1 MTDQIYLSKYKII
14 KELGRGGFGIVYE
27 ARDTILKR
35 QVALK
40 VLHPNLT
47 VDPHFIAR
55 FRQEAELAA
64 RMEHPNIVTI
74 HDFDQLDGRYY
85 IVMALMRGGS
95 LNEQIETYGPLS
107 PAKARTVLEQIASGL
122 SYAHQRGV
130 IHRDLKP
137 GNILIDENGIARV
150 ADFGFAKASSNNQS
164 TAFSSMGNAIGTAA
178 YMAPE
183 IWEGKPATAQSDIYS
198 LGCIA
203 AEMLTGK
210 RLFDGDST
218 AQILKKHVVDGPKLP
233 ANLPEAWRELILTC
247 LAKDPAQRYPSVSA
261 LLEDLKWGPFQG
273 TNVAEQDDSAQVPQ
287 GHLNEDES
295 ELVQYSLEYIP
306 AEKSVQT
313 NPPSLKKT
321 GFSSVAQ
328 PIQGAYPAE
337 PVQNAPGIFFNQSW
351 QVPQSDQSSSIYY
364 SAPERDENS
373 RYFINQTKPEKKDNK
388 LWLFLFALV
397 FVATSF
403 AVFFIFFFNSPKND
417 SKGAN
422 TLLQNAIVNQASV
435 NQTPELG
442 SKMDNQ
448 DPKTTDDF
456 GENGILQAETTPLP
470 SNTPKPSPTPV
481 FTPQAHPNAINASNV
496 HNIVLLKT
504 LTDHTEIVYSIAFSP
519 DGKIMASSS
528 KDQTIIL
535 WDTENFQNIRTLYG
549 HSDVVRSVAFSPDG
563 TILASGSWDRT
574 VRLWNTETWELIRTL
589 YGHSGEVMVVN
600 FSPDGKLL
608 ASAAEDGSVRLWEVE
623 TGLLVRVIPAGLIE
637 ARGASFS
644 PDGKTLATGANDL
657 TLKLW
662 DVETGQLLRILD
674 SKNYWIGDTAWSPD
688 GSKLACRS
696 GQGVNIYDPVSG
708 KRLLLMPALST
719 RIATVHWSRDGE
731 MVMSGCSDK
740 VGRIWD
746 AETGQLLKS
755 INQHSSEIWDMLPSP
770 DGRYIVTASSDKTI
784 QIWGLK

>member
-1 MTDQIYLSKYKII
+1 MGEEISLGKYEII

-64 RMEHPNIVTI
+64 RMDHPNIVTI
-74 HDFDQLDGRYY
+74 HDFDQVDGRYY
-85 IVMALMRGGS
+85 IVMALLRGGS

-107 PAKARTVLEQIASGL
+107 PAKARTFLEQIASGL

-203 AEMLTGK
+203 AEMLTGR

-247 LAKDPAQRYPSVSA
+247 LAKDPAQRYPSVNA
-261 LLEDLKWGPFQG
+261 LLEDLKWGHLQSAI
-273 TNVAEQDDSAQVPQ
+273 VAEQDEPAQVPH
-287 GHLNEDES
+287 GNSNEDGS

-306 AEKSVQT
+306 AES
-313 NPPSLKKT
+313 
-321 GFSSVAQ
+321 
-328 PIQGAYPAE
+328 
-337 PVQNAPGIFFNQSW
+337 PVQVTPPRVKVANAFPVSQTTSRVYQAESLQNSPRVDFNQPW
-351 QVPQSDQSSSIYY
+351 QTPQQAQSTSTYDSTPNPI
-364 SAPERDENS
+364 ENS
-373 RYFINQTKPEKKDNK
+373 RYFINQTKPQKKRSK
-388 LWLFLFALV
+388 LWFLLFALV

-422 TLLQNAIVNQASV
+422 TLIQNAIANQFSA
-435 NQTPELG
+435 NQTPKPDEV
-442 SKMDNQ
+442 
-448 DPKTTDDF
+448 T
-456 GENGILQAETTPLP
+456 ENHESRTSEALVENEVALEEPTPLP
-470 SNTPKPSPTPV
+470 TNTPEPSPTPV
-481 FTPQAHPNAINASNV
+481 FTPQAHPKAINATNV

-504 LTDHTEIVYSIAFSP
+504 LTNHTEIVYSIGFSP
-519 DGKIMASSS
+519 DGKIMASGS

-535 WDTENFQNIRTLYG
+535 WDTENFQSIRSLYG

-674 SKNYWIGDTAWSPD
+674 SKNYWIGDTVWSPD

-696 GQGVNIYDPVSG
+696 GQGVNIYDPERG
-708 KRLLLMPALST
+708 ERLLLMPALST

-731 MVMSGCSDK
+731 MVMSGCSDTI
-740 VGRIWD
+740 GRVWD